1 MPSTPRTSLRR
12 GRCATFWRER
22 RPHADAGLHGERHG
36 RLLADLGQ
44 LFALLGR
51 ERAGECHAPVDAPC
65 AFLVLPER
73 QAHAHRADFPALT
86 LGVHAE
92 RDRSA
97 GAQACEQI
105 LEGHRPGV
113 RAAAH
118 RPLVDE
124 HLVASATHALPVV
137 GIGGGAEHAAFRDDP
152 RAFHLHP
159 LTRRTSL
166 PRRWRPS
173 LTRWAS
179 AALASGYSVIS
190 GSGTMPFVTSSATRS
205 RCGRSRSTLGRSD

>member
-1 MPSTPRTSLRR
+1 MPRTSLRR
-12 GRCATFWRER
+12 GRCATFRRER
-22 RPHADAGLHGERHG
+22 RPHADAGLHGERHR
-36 RLLADLGQ
+36 RLFADLGE

-51 ERAGECHAPVDAPC
+51 ERAGERDATVDGPRPGVV
-65 AFLVLPER
+65 LVHR
-73 QAHAHRADFPALT
+73 QRYADRANVPALA

-92 RDRSA
+92 RDRGA
-97 GAQACEQI
+97 GAQAREQI

-113 RAAAH
+113 SAAAH

-137 GIGGGAEHAAFRDDP
+137 GIGGGAEHAAFRDDHL
-152 RAFHLHP
+152 ALHLHP
-159 LTRRTSL
+159 LTWRTSL

-173 LTRWAS
+173 LTQWAS

-190 GSGTMPFVTSSATRS
+190 GNGTMPCAISSATRS